1 MQVPVQLHTHS
12 TRQVLVGAG
21 VLLALSIAA
30 YAVTNSSSTA
40 AASDSA
46 YTDMSPE
53 AFRNV
58 TADPATFTVDVH
70 VPEQDHIPGTN
81 AFIPYNRVAEYRHLL
96 PEDKTAPIAVY
107 CRTDTMSR
115 QVVHILTNLGY
126 ENIYHLDGG
135 TQAWREA
142 GLPVEDAPFD
152 EPGIRE

>member
-1 MQVPVQLHTHS
+1 MQVPAQLHTHR
-12 TRQVLVGAG
+12 TQQVLAGAG

-30 YAVTNSSSTA
+30 YAVTNGSST

-58 TADPATFTVDVH
+58 TADPATFTIDVH
-70 VPEQDHIPGTN
+70 VPEQDHIPGTD

-96 PEDKTAPIAVY
+96 PEDRTAPIAVY
-107 CRTDTMSR
+107 CKTDTMSR

-126 ENIYHLDGG
+126 ENIYHLNGG
-135 TQAWREA
+135 TQAWRGA
-142 GLPVEDAPFD
+142 GLPVEDNPFG
-152 EPGIRE
+152 EPGVRE